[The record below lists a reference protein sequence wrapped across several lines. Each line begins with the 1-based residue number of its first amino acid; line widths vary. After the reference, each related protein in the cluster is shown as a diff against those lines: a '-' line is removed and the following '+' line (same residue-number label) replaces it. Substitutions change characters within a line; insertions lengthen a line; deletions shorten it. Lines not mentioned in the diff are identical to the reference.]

1 MKIFPI
7 TFDIYRKEIKDS
19 LKDRSVVLLTTEF
32 AQIKS
37 TVPTNSVTIRNLS
50 NGINYLMLEINNE
63 NIPVSLFKNTRDYS
77 RFGSQGSDKIDLIN
91 GFYLEN
97 RFKDYEDDIRKQLVE
112 NSDKQ
117 LYLGNWRVFKKPTKT
132 KFIHNVSHKSRVLI
146 SGKLDYSYNILYIN
160 SPLIG
165 SGDYVI
171 ENSLYPDQKIEF
183 TVDDNNRIQ
192 LKEFTITPYDM
203 NVIVNKVVFIRNILR
218 LNPVI
223 EVL

>member
-7 TFDIYRKEIKDS
+7 TFDIYRKEIKDT
-19 LKDRSVVLLTTEF
+19 LKDRSVVLLNTEF

-37 TVPTNSVTIRNLS
+37 SVPTGSVTIRNLS

-63 NIPVSLFKNTRDYS
+63 NIPVSLFKNTRDYG
-77 RFGSQGSDKIDLIN
+77 RFGSQTTDKIDLIN
-91 GFYLEN
+91 GFHLEN

-117 LYLGNWRVFKKPTKT
+117 LYLGNWRVFKKPTET

-203 NVIVNKVVFIRNILR
+203 NAIVNKVVFIRNILG

>member
-19 LKDRSVVLLTTEF
+19 LKDRSVVLLNTEF
-32 AQIKS
+32 AVIKS
-37 TVPTNSVTIRNLS
+37 TVPSGSITIRDLS

-63 NIPVSLFKNTRDYS
+63 NIPVSLFKNTREYS
-77 RFGSQGSDKIDLIN
+77 RYGSRSTDKIDLIN

-97 RFKDYEDDIRKQLVE
+97 RFKDCENDIRKQLVE

-117 LYLGNWRVFKKPTKT
+117 LYLGNWRVFKKPTVT

-146 SGKLDYSYNILYIN
+146 SGKLDYSYNMLYIN
-160 SPLIG
+160 NPSIG
-165 SGDYVI
+165 DGDYVI
-171 ENSLYPDQKIEF
+171 ENSLYPDQKIDF
-183 TVDDNNRIQ
+183 TIKDNNRML

-203 NVIVNKVVFIRNILR
+203 NVIVNKVVFIKNILG

-223 EVL
+223 ETL